1 MTQFSDIPVGAYFT
15 LFPHHADSS
24 LFVKKSSG
32 SSSRGYG
39 TYWFANDPVARVPYL
54 IAHWCDVTP
63 RSDTVIIRRDCETG
77 DPVAFVPEGEAN
89 PGMLVCY
96 AHVGQH
102 SEACRAYYASTKPAH
117 YYDADVV
124 RLVSELVS
132 VGYAVHL
139 VKRLPS
145 WRVLAKRKA

>member
-15 LFPHHADSS
+15 LFPHVDSS
-24 LFVKKSSG
+24 LCVKLSNG
-32 SSSRGYG
+32 SSAQGYG
-39 TYWFANDPVARVPYL
+39 AYRFVNDPVAWVPYL

-63 RSDTVIIRRDCETG
+63 RSDTVIIRRDRDTG
-77 DPVAFVPEGEAN
+77 APIAFVPEGEAN
-89 PGMLVCY
+89 PGMLICY

-117 YYDADVV
+117 YYDADVEALV
-124 RLVSELVS
+124 RELVS